1 MSLFTGTY
9 YCKADPKSRI
19 KIPSALFKQMKN
31 KQKHLFII
39 KRAVFQTC
47 LELYPIEEWNKLME
61 KLNNLNRFIK
71 KNNDFIRRFSAGVQM
86 VELDATERLLVPKN
100 LADFAKIKKDIVLSS
115 AINIIEIWDKEL
127 YEIAIDEAT
136 LDFSNLVED
145 VMGDSKDVS

>member
-1 MSLFTGTY
+1 
-9 YCKADPKSRI
+9 
-19 KIPSALFKQMKN
+19 MKN

-47 LELYPIEEWNKLME
+47 LELYPIDEWSKLME

-86 VELDATERLLVPKN
+86 VELDAAERLLVPKN

>member
-1 MSLFTGTY
+1 
-9 YCKADPKSRI
+9 
-19 KIPSALFKQMKN
+19 MKN

-86 VELDATERLLVPKN
+86 VELDAAERLLVPKN
-100 LADFAKIKKDIVLSS
+100 LSDFAKIKKDIVLSS

-145 VMGDSKDVS
+145 VMGDSNDVS

>member
-1 MSLFTGTY
+1 
-9 YCKADPKSRI
+9 
-19 KIPSALFKQMKN
+19 MKN

-86 VELDATERLLVPKN
+86 VELDAAERLLVPKN

-115 AINIIEIWDKEL
+115 AINILEIWDKEL
-127 YEIAIDEAT
+127 FEIAIDEAT

>member
-1 MSLFTGTY
+1 
-9 YCKADPKSRI
+9 
-19 KIPSALFKQMKN
+19 MKN

-61 KLNNLNRFIK
+61 KLNNLNRFVK

-86 VELDATERLLVPKN
+86 VELDAAERLLVPKN
-100 LADFAKIKKDIVLSS
+100 LADFAKIKKNIVLSS

>member
-1 MSLFTGTY
+1 
-9 YCKADPKSRI
+9 
-19 KIPSALFKQMKN
+19 MKN

-86 VELDATERLLVPKN
+86 VELDAAERLLVPKN

-115 AINIIEIWDKEL
+115 AINIIEIWDNEL

-136 LDFSNLVED
+136 LDFSDLVED
-145 VMGDSKDVS
+145 VMGDGKDVS

>member
-1 MSLFTGTY
+1 
-9 YCKADPKSRI
+9 
-19 KIPSALFKQMKN
+19 MKN

-115 AINIIEIWDKEL
+115 AINIIEIWDNEL

>member
-19 KIPSALFKQMKN
+19 KIPSTLFKQMKN

-86 VELDATERLLVPKN
+86 VELDAAERLLVPKN

-145 VMGDSKDVS
+145 VMLSLIHI

>member
-1 MSLFTGTY
+1 
-9 YCKADPKSRI
+9 
-19 KIPSALFKQMKN
+19 MKN

-61 KLNNLNRFIK
+61 KLNNLNRFVK

-86 VELDATERLLVPKN
+86 VELDAAERLLVPKN
-100 LADFAKIKKDIVLSS
+100 LADFAKIKKDILLSS

>member
-1 MSLFTGTY
+1 
-9 YCKADPKSRI
+9 
-19 KIPSALFKQMKN
+19 MKN

-39 KRAVFQTC
+39 KRAVFQNC

-86 VELDATERLLVPKN
+86 VELDAAERLLVPKN

>member
-1 MSLFTGTY
+1 
-9 YCKADPKSRI
+9 
-19 KIPSALFKQMKN
+19 MKN

-47 LELYPIEEWNKLME
+47 LELYPIDEWNKLME
-61 KLNNLNRFIK
+61 KLNNLNRFVK

-86 VELDATERLLVPKN
+86 VELDAAERLLVPKN

>member
-1 MSLFTGTY
+1 
-9 YCKADPKSRI
+9 
-19 KIPSALFKQMKN
+19 MKN

-61 KLNNLNRFIK
+61 KLNNLNRFLK

-86 VELDATERLLVPKN
+86 VELDAAERLLVPKN
-100 LADFAKIKKDIVLSS
+100 LSDFAKIKKDIVLSS
-115 AINIIEIWDKEL
+115 AINIIEIWDNEL

-136 LDFSNLVED
+136 IDFSNLVED

>member
-1 MSLFTGTY
+1 
-9 YCKADPKSRI
+9 
-19 KIPSALFKQMKN
+19 MKT

-61 KLNNLNRFIK
+61 KLNNLNRFVK

-86 VELDATERLLVPKN
+86 VELDAAERLLVPKK
-100 LADFAKIKKDIVLSS
+100 LADFAKIKKNIVLSS
-115 AINIIEIWDKEL
+115 AINIIEIWDNEL

-136 LDFSNLVED
+136 LDFSDLVED
-145 VMGDSKDVS
+145 VMGNDKDVS

>member
-1 MSLFTGTY
+1 
-9 YCKADPKSRI
+9 
-19 KIPSALFKQMKN
+19 MKN

-47 LELYPIEEWNKLME
+47 LELYPIEEWDKLME

-86 VELDATERLLVPKN
+86 VELDAAERLLVPKN

>member
-1 MSLFTGTY
+1 
-9 YCKADPKSRI
+9 
-19 KIPSALFKQMKN
+19 MKN

-86 VELDATERLLVPKN
+86 VELDAAERLLVPKN
-100 LADFAKIKKDIVLSS
+100 LADFAKIKKNIVLSS
-115 AINIIEIWDKEL
+115 AINIIEIWDNEL

>member
-1 MSLFTGTY
+1 
-9 YCKADPKSRI
+9 
-19 KIPSALFKQMKN
+19 MKN

-47 LELYPIEEWNKLME
+47 LELYPIDEWNKLME
-61 KLNNLNRFIK
+61 KLNNLNRFVK

-86 VELDATERLLVPKN
+86 VELDAAERLLVPKN
-100 LADFAKIKKDIVLSS
+100 LADFAKIKKNIVLSS
-115 AINIIEIWDKEL
+115 AINIIEIWDNEL

>member
-1 MSLFTGTY
+1 
-9 YCKADPKSRI
+9 
-19 KIPSALFKQMKN
+19 MKN

-86 VELDATERLLVPKN
+86 VELDAAERLLVPKN
-100 LADFAKIKKDIVLSS
+100 LADFAKIKKNIVLSS

>member
-1 MSLFTGTY
+1 
-9 YCKADPKSRI
+9 
-19 KIPSALFKQMKN
+19 MKN

-39 KRAVFQTC
+39 KRAVFQNC

-61 KLNNLNRFIK
+61 KLNNLNRFVK

-86 VELDATERLLVPKN
+86 VELDAAERLLVPKN

-115 AINIIEIWDKEL
+115 AINIIEIWDNEL

>member
-1 MSLFTGTY
+1 
-9 YCKADPKSRI
+9 
-19 KIPSALFKQMKN
+19 MKN

-86 VELDATERLLVPKN
+86 V
-100 LADFAKIKKDIVLSS
+100 
-115 AINIIEIWDKEL
+115 
-127 YEIAIDEAT
+127 
-136 LDFSNLVED
+136 
-145 VMGDSKDVS
+145 

>member
-1 MSLFTGTY
+1 
-9 YCKADPKSRI
+9 
-19 KIPSALFKQMKN
+19 MKN

-61 KLNNLNRFIK
+61 KLNNLNRFVK

-86 VELDATERLLVPKN
+86 VELDAAERLLVPKN

>member
-1 MSLFTGTY
+1 M
-9 YCKADPKSRI
+9 
-19 KIPSALFKQMKN
+19 FKQMKN

-86 VELDATERLLVPKN
+86 VELDAAERLLVPKN

-115 AINIIEIWDKEL
+115 AINIIEIWDNEL

>member
-1 MSLFTGTY
+1 
-9 YCKADPKSRI
+9 
-19 KIPSALFKQMKN
+19 MKN

-86 VELDATERLLVPKN
+86 VELDAAERLLVPKN

-145 VMGDSKDVS
+145 VMGDSKDVSYPNNA

>member
-1 MSLFTGTY
+1 
-9 YCKADPKSRI
+9 
-19 KIPSALFKQMKN
+19 MKT

-47 LELYPIEEWNKLME
+47 LELYPIDEWNKLME
-61 KLNNLNRFIK
+61 KLNNLNRFVK

-86 VELDATERLLVPKN
+86 VELDAAERLLVPKN
-100 LADFAKIKKDIVLSS
+100 LADFAKIKKNIVLSS
-115 AINIIEIWDKEL
+115 AINIIEIWDNEL

>member
-1 MSLFTGTY
+1 
-9 YCKADPKSRI
+9 
-19 KIPSALFKQMKN
+19 MKT

-61 KLNNLNRFIK
+61 KLNNLNRFVK

-86 VELDATERLLVPKN
+86 VELDAAERLLVPKN
-100 LADFAKIKKDIVLSS
+100 LADFAKIKKNIVLSS
-115 AINIIEIWDKEL
+115 AINIIEIWDNEL

-136 LDFSNLVED
+136 IDFSDLVED
-145 VMGDSKDVS
+145 VMGDGKDVS

>member
-1 MSLFTGTY
+1 
-9 YCKADPKSRI
+9 
-19 KIPSALFKQMKN
+19 MKN

-47 LELYPIEEWNKLME
+47 LELYPIDEWNKLME
-61 KLNNLNRFIK
+61 KLNNLNRFVK

-86 VELDATERLLVPKN
+86 VELDAAERLLVPKN

-115 AINIIEIWDKEL
+115 AINIIEIWDNEL

>member
-1 MSLFTGTY
+1 
-9 YCKADPKSRI
+9 
-19 KIPSALFKQMKN
+19 MKN

-61 KLNNLNRFIK
+61 KLNNLNRFVK

-86 VELDATERLLVPKN
+86 VELDAAERLLVPKN

-115 AINIIEIWDKEL
+115 AINIIEIWDNDL

>member
-1 MSLFTGTY
+1 
-9 YCKADPKSRI
+9 
-19 KIPSALFKQMKN
+19 MKT

-61 KLNNLNRFIK
+61 KLNNLNRFVK

-86 VELDATERLLVPKN
+86 VELDAAERLLVPKN
-100 LADFAKIKKDIVLSS
+100 LADFAKIKKNIVLSS
-115 AINIIEIWDKEL
+115 AINIIEIWDNEL

-136 LDFSNLVED
+136 LDFSDLVED
-145 VMGDSKDVS
+145 VMGDGKDVS

>member
-1 MSLFTGTY
+1 
-9 YCKADPKSRI
+9 
-19 KIPSALFKQMKN
+19 MKN

-39 KRAVFQTC
+39 KRAVFQNC

-61 KLNNLNRFIK
+61 KLNNLNRFVK

>member
-19 KIPSALFKQMKN
+19 KIPSTLFKQMKN

-47 LELYPIEEWNKLME
+47 LELYPIEEWSKLME

-86 VELDATERLLVPKN
+86 VELDAAERLLVPKN

>member
-1 MSLFTGTY
+1 
-9 YCKADPKSRI
+9 
-19 KIPSALFKQMKN
+19 MKN

-47 LELYPIEEWNKLME
+47 LELYPIEEWNNLME

-86 VELDATERLLVPKN
+86 VELDAAERLLVPKN

>member
-1 MSLFTGTY
+1 
-9 YCKADPKSRI
+9 
-19 KIPSALFKQMKN
+19 MKN

-47 LELYPIEEWNKLME
+47 LELYPIEDWNKLME

-86 VELDATERLLVPKN
+86 VELDAAERLLVPKN

>member
-1 MSLFTGTY
+1 
-9 YCKADPKSRI
+9 
-19 KIPSALFKQMKN
+19 MKN

-61 KLNNLNRFIK
+61 KLNNLNRFVK

-86 VELDATERLLVPKN
+86 VELDAAERLLVPKN

-115 AINIIEIWDKEL
+115 AINIIEIWDNEL

>member
-1 MSLFTGTY
+1 
-9 YCKADPKSRI
+9 
-19 KIPSALFKQMKN
+19 MKN

-47 LELYPIEEWNKLME
+47 LELYPIEEWNNLME

-86 VELDATERLLVPKN
+86 VELDAAERLLVPKN

-115 AINIIEIWDKEL
+115 AINIIEIWDNEL

>member
-1 MSLFTGTY
+1 
-9 YCKADPKSRI
+9 
-19 KIPSALFKQMKN
+19 MKN

-61 KLNNLNRFIK
+61 KLNNLNRFVK

-86 VELDATERLLVPKN
+86 VVLDAAERLLVPKN

>member
-1 MSLFTGTY
+1 MNYLIGTY
-9 YCKADPKSRI
+9 ECKIDVKGRLL
-19 KIPSALFKQMKN
+19 IPSAFK
-31 KQKHLFII
+31 KQLASVVKKGFVL
-39 KRAVFQTC
+39 KRAVFQNC
-47 LELYPIEEWNKLME
+47 LELYPLNQWEELITKVNS
-61 KLNNLNRFIK
+61 LNRFKK

-115 AINIIEIWDKEL
+115 AINIIEIWDNEL